1 MVAYTIAFIAA
12 YFQDRGEHTSRFTFI
27 FNRAELVGTFFNGA
41 FLLALA
47 LSIFLQSLERFA
59 HVEVIEEPFWVLITG
74 CVGLALN
81 TICAL
86 VIYEHH
92 DDQDGEHGQQ
102 TSIAVPEPEVNSIG
116 DTLPSNIHA
125 KHNHNLDPPVTAPR
139 HNLGL
144 LGVLIH
150 ILGDALN
157 NIGVIIAAFIMWKK
171 NEPQSS
177 SRFYADPVA
186 STLISLVIFT
196 EAIHL
201 TLKSGRILL
210 EATPLHLDL
219 AKVKED
225 LLSVPRV
232 ISIHDFHVWSLSQS
246 VVLASLH
253 VCIPA
258 GTSLEE
264 WEQVEQT
271 LLHCFIAY
279 GIGHVT
285 ISPEL
290 QRPQACLRRNRGL
303 TPIGGCKR
311 LSSQDDFGCAIGEV
325 KKKLNGIV

>member
-1 MVAYTIAFIAA
+1 MPILTGHIYIPFKFSYHHKPHFPRSRCSRSIGLSIAPQIKAHSYILRDHCVLMKNTTRIGIVLGITLAFFIVELTVGFKTQSLALIADALHYFTYVVAYTIAFIAA

-86 VIYEHH
+86 VIYGIILSLDSECTAVLIRNAKEHH

-201 TLKSGRILL
+201 SKLFILSM
-210 EATPLHLDL
+210 
-219 AKVKED
+219 K
-225 LLSVPRV
+225 RG
-232 ISIHDFHVWSLSQS
+232 IH
-246 VVLASLH
+246 
-253 VCIPA
+253 
-258 GTSLEE
+258 T
-264 WEQVEQT
+264 
-271 LLHCFIAY
+271 
-279 GIGHVT
+279 
-285 ISPEL
+285 
-290 QRPQACLRRNRGL
+290 
-303 TPIGGCKR
+303 KR
-311 LSSQDDFGCAIGEV
+311 LF
-325 KKKLNGIV
+325 